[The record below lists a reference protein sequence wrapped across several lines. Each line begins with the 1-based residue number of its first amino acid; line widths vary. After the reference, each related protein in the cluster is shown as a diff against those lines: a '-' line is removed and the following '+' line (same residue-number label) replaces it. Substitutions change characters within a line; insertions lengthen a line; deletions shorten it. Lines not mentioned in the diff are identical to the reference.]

1 MNSKFGRIVLHFGGD
16 KTGSTAIQIAL
27 NLSRAELMA
36 TGLVAY
42 APNQWHPELGSCF
55 SSEPEKYI
63 FNQLSGISDRRR
75 ITERDKDYFQ
85 TLERWLEST
94 PPCENLVFS
103 YEGFVDLDAEAL
115 KGLKRFC
122 ERWANNIL
130 VVLYVRPP
138 LSYAVSAMSQ
148 RVKQGNFSWPK
159 NDPPISSYKHF
170 CEKILN
176 TFETQEINV
185 RAFDPQIL
193 INGDVIEDFCQ
204 ILHLDGASVRL
215 VLQHRSLANESLST
229 SGIKLGEKIIENL
242 HASGVYLDD
251 VYFYEHIGKQILN
264 ISGDK
269 ITLTEQQITEVLESS
284 AEHTDFLRNHFNIN
298 FNENLDRYKK
308 STTDLHTD
316 LAVDISAVGS
326 AVGSML
332 AKIFKGKWHAK
343 PDINSDD
350 FLLVNV
356 TLFESHRVE
365 RGQVICF
372 ELEFSLLINIAELE
386 IGIHIFDEY
395 GRWAF
400 GTNTTLLEKKLINV
414 KRGTHRVQYHL
425 VVDLT
430 EGAYTAGFAF
440 AESGVAG
447 VRELAWFDRLVNFSV
462 TVPRPQACVGY
473 SSMPVAV
480 SYWQVSE
487 SVKGLIEDF
496 SGRVTVLAAVA
507 DVMVDHTFNLPC
519 LLHNASSQ
527 LWAGSA
533 ANPLNLSYHWH
544 DAHGEVVIFDGERTP
559 FAEAGLGAGEVVEV
573 SLKVLAP
580 AVPGKYRLTVTFV
593 QDGVCWFEDRGFE
606 PAVMEVHVVS
616 SKQLGGTSIASVM
629 QQSGV
634 AFGTSGARG
643 LVSAM
648 TDEVCYAYT
657 CGFLQHMASVGEFAP
672 GMSVALAG
680 DLRPSSPRI
689 LSACCAAVSAQG
701 GVPVFCG
708 FVPSPALALYAYG
721 RGIPSLMVTGSHIPD
736 DRNGIKFNRAAGEVL
751 KADELGIKAQQVFV
765 PASMFEASGALIAP
779 PELPAVLDVTAA
791 YVQRYLAF
799 VGAGALQGLRVGVY
813 QHSSV
818 GRDVLVTLLQALGAD
833 VVVLGRSAT
842 FVPVDTEA
850 VRPEDVLLARAW
862 AAEHKLDA
870 MVSTDG
876 DADRPLIADERGEW
890 LRGDVLGVLCARFLG
905 AQCVATP
912 VSSNTALEKSG
923 WFTQTLRTRIGSPF
937 VIEAMQQALQR
948 GDAGV
953 CGYEANG
960 GFLLASAV
968 QVDGRTLA
976 PLPTRD
982 AVLPMLAVLVA
993 SRTQG
998 CAVSDLLSAL
1008 PGRFTCSDRIQ
1019 NFPTELSQARLAA
1032 LQDGPMAQQLQAI
1045 EALLGYIAGE
1055 VKSLDATDGL
1065 RVTFANEEVI
1075 HLRPSGNA
1083 PELRC
1088 YTEAAS
1094 HDRAAELNASALK
1107 TLAGWRD

>member
-1 MNSKFGRIVLHFGGD
+1 MATGNAFGGRVVFD
-16 KTGSTAIQIAL
+16 HLPKTAGQAVNAWL
-27 NLSRAELMA
+27 RAELGESCVTTNLIGEHRA
-36 TGLVAY
+36 LIHRYGGDYSVISGHVSFSREGLDPRYQYITCLREPIDRAVSWLFFVTKNHTQEQLGDWWLEACSFLETEGDLQGASFTPTLKNPYVEHFAAIHGEANKTDEQKLAAALEAVEQFNVWGIYEDMPGFMNEVAVLLGLN
-42 APNQWHPELGSCF
+42 APAALPRVNLTQSRPAVAGISAKLRQCLESLNELDLVFYQELSQRYQARSKAVQSRSFVSPWSAFSESQERTFIDPAFRLLSASLLGS
-55 SSEPEKYI
+55 EK
-63 FNQLSGISDRRR
+63 
-75 ITERDKDYFQ
+75 
-85 TLERWLEST
+85 
-94 PPCENLVFS
+94 
-103 YEGFVDLDAEAL
+103 
-115 KGLKRFC
+115 
-122 ERWANNIL
+122 
-130 VVLYVRPP
+130 
-138 LSYAVSAMSQ
+138 
-148 RVKQGNFSWPK
+148 
-159 NDPPISSYKHF
+159 
-170 CEKILN
+170 
-176 TFETQEINV
+176 
-185 RAFDPQIL
+185 
-193 INGDVIEDFCQ
+193 
-204 ILHLDGASVRL
+204 
-215 VLQHRSLANESLST
+215 
-229 SGIKLGEKIIENL
+229 
-242 HASGVYLDD
+242 
-251 VYFYEHIGKQILN
+251 
-264 ISGDK
+264 
-269 ITLTEQQITEVLESS
+269 
-284 AEHTDFLRNHFNIN
+284 
-298 FNENLDRYKK
+298 
-308 STTDLHTD
+308 
-316 LAVDISAVGS
+316 
-326 AVGSML
+326 
-332 AKIFKGKWHAK
+332 
-343 PDINSDD
+343 
-350 FLLVNV
+350 
-356 TLFESHRVE
+356 VE
-365 RGQVICF
+365 RGQVLEF
-372 ELEFSLLINIAELE
+372 RLEFSLVQPLE
-386 IGIHIFDEY
+386 VLEVGIHIIDEDR
-395 GRWAF
+395 RWAF

-425 VVDLT
+425 VVDLP

-440 AESGVAG
+440 AEPGVNG

-496 SGRVTVLAAVA
+496 SGRVTVRAEVA
-507 DVMVDHTFNLPC
+507 DVLVDHPFNLPC
-519 LLHNASSQ
+519 LLHNASPQ

-544 DAHGEVVIFDGERTP
+544 DAHGDVVVFDGERTP
-559 FAEAGLGAGEVVEV
+559 LPEAGLGAGEVVEV
-573 SLKVLAP
+573 SLKVMAP
-580 AVPGKYRLTVTFV
+580 AAPGRYRLTVTPV
-593 QDGVCWFEDRGFE
+593 QEGVCWFEDRGFE

-616 SKQLGGTSIASVM
+616 SQQLGGTSIASVM

-648 TDEVCYAYT
+648 TDEVCFAYT

-751 KADELGIKAQQVFV
+751 KADELGIKAQQVYV
-765 PASMFEASGALIAP
+765 PAGMFDASGALLAP

-799 VGAGALQGLRVGVY
+799 LGAGALQGLRVGVY

-833 VVVLGRSAT
+833 VVALGRSAT

-850 VRPEDVLLARAW
+850 VRPEDVQLARAW

-968 QVDGRTLA
+968 QVGGRTLA

-982 AVLPMLAVLVA
+982 AALPMLAVLVA

-1008 PGRFTCSDRIQ
+1008 PGRFTYSDRIQ

-1032 LQDGPMAQQLQAI
+1032 LQAGPLAQQFQAI
-1045 EALLGYIAGE
+1045 EALLGNLAGQ
-1055 VKSLDATDGL
+1055 VTALDATDGL

-1094 HDRAAELNASALK
+1094 HDRAAELNASVLK

>member
-1 MNSKFGRIVLHFGGD
+1 MATGNAFGGRVVFD
-16 KTGSTAIQIAL
+16 HLPKTAGQAVNAWL
-27 NLSRAELMA
+27 RAELGESCVTTNLIGEHRA
-36 TGLVAY
+36 LIHQYGGDYSVISGHVSFSREGLDPRYQYITCLREPIDRAVSWLFFVTKNHTRDQLQNLWLETSRFVETEGDVQGESIAHHLKNPYVEHFASIHGEANKTDEQKLAAALEAVEQFDVWGIYEDMPGFMNEVAVLLGLN
-42 APNQWHPELGSCF
+42 APQALPRVNLTQSRPAVA
-55 SSEPEKYI
+55 
-63 FNQLSGISDRRR
+63 GISTKLR
-75 ITERDKDYFQ
+75 Q
-85 TLERWLEST
+85 CLESL
-94 PPCENLVFS
+94 NAL
-103 YEGFVDLDAEAL
+103 DLAFYREL
-115 KGLKRFC
+115 
-122 ERWANNIL
+122 
-130 VVLYVRPP
+130 
-138 LSYAVSAMSQ
+138 SQ
-148 RVKQGNFSWPK
+148 RYQ
-159 NDPPISSYKHF
+159 
-170 CEKILN
+170 
-176 TFETQEINV
+176 
-185 RAFDPQIL
+185 A
-193 INGDVIEDFCQ
+193 
-204 ILHLDGASVRL
+204 
-215 VLQHRSLANESLST
+215 RSKAVQSLSFVSPWSAFSQSQERT
-229 SGIKLGEKIIENL
+229 FIDPAFRLMSASLMGSEK
-242 HASGVYLDD
+242 
-251 VYFYEHIGKQILN
+251 
-264 ISGDK
+264 
-269 ITLTEQQITEVLESS
+269 
-284 AEHTDFLRNHFNIN
+284 
-298 FNENLDRYKK
+298 
-308 STTDLHTD
+308 
-316 LAVDISAVGS
+316 
-326 AVGSML
+326 
-332 AKIFKGKWHAK
+332 
-343 PDINSDD
+343 
-350 FLLVNV
+350 
-356 TLFESHRVE
+356 VE
-365 RGQVICF
+365 RGQV
-372 ELEFSLLINIAELE
+372 LEFSLEFSLVQPVELLE
-386 IGIHIFDEY
+386 VGIHIFDED
-395 GRWAF
+395 RRRAF

-425 VVDLT
+425 VVDLP

-440 AESGVAG
+440 AEPGVNG

-496 SGRVTVLAAVA
+496 SGRVTVPAGVA

-519 LLHNASSQ
+519 LLHSASPQ

-533 ANPLNLSYHWH
+533 ANPLHLSYHWH
-544 DAHGEVVIFDGERTP
+544 DANGDVVVFDGERT
-559 FAEAGLGAGEVVEV
+559 ALAQAGLGAGEVVEV

-580 AVPGKYRLTVTFV
+580 AAPGRYRLTVTLM
-593 QDGVCWFEDRGFE
+593 QEGVCWFEDRGFE

-616 SKQLGGTSIASVM
+616 SQQLASTSIASVM

-643 LVSAM
+643 LASAM
-648 TDEVCYAYT
+648 TDEVCFAYT

-689 LSACCAAVSAQG
+689 LSACCAAIRAQG

-721 RGIPSLMVTGSHIPD
+721 QGIPSLMVTGSHIPD

-751 KADELGIKAQQVFV
+751 KADELGIKAQQVSV
-765 PASMFEASGALIAP
+765 PVGMFDESGALLAP

-799 VGAGALQGLRVGVY
+799 VGDGALQGMRVGVY

-833 VVVLGRSAT
+833 VVALGRSAT

-850 VRPEDVLLARAW
+850 VRPEDVQLARAW
-862 AAEHKLDA
+862 AAEHNLDA
-870 MVSTDG
+870 IVSTDG

-923 WFTQTLRTRIGSPF
+923 WFEQTVRTRIGSPY
-937 VIEAMQQALQR
+937 VIEAMQHALQR

-968 QVDGRTLA
+968 HVDGRTLA

-982 AVLPMLAVLVA
+982 AVLPMVAVLVA
-993 SRTQG
+993 SRMQG
-998 CAVSDLLSAL
+998 CSVSDLLSAL
-1008 PGRFTCSDRIQ
+1008 PKRFTHSDRIQ
-1019 NFPTELSQARLAA
+1019 NFPTELSQTRLAA
-1032 LQDGPMAQQLQAI
+1032 LQAGPVAQQLQAI
-1045 EALLGYIAGE
+1045 EDLLGYIAGA
-1055 VKSLDATDGL
+1055 VKALDATDGL
-1065 RVTFANEEVI
+1065 RVTFVNEEVI

-1088 YTEAAS
+1088 YTEAATP
-1094 HDRAAELNASALK
+1094 DRAAELNASALK
-1107 TLAGWRD
+1107 KLAGWRD